1 MEMVAASRLK
11 RVESRVIASR
21 TFTGKMHQVL
31 SRLISCSPPEK
42 SHPLFTDKE
51 HEAENVRIVLITG
64 DKGLCGAYNNN
75 IIKKVVGFI
84 QAHTSKKVKLILVG
98 KKGTSFFKRKVCA
111 CKGKIHSRAG
121 REVRI

>member
-1 MEMVAASRLK
+1 MLSTRELNNAYPVLPVSNRLPAPMEMVAASRLK
-11 RVESRVIASR
+11 EVESRVISLGPRLREDAS
-21 TFTGKMHQVL
+21 GSE
-31 SRLISCSPPEK
+31 SRLISAVRPKK

-84 QAHTSKKVKLILVG
+84 QAHTSKKLN
-98 KKGTSFFKRKVCA
+98 
-111 CKGKIHSRAG
+111 
-121 REVRI
+121 